1 MSVPY
6 SYRDLKVSNVK
17 ISFKLKEKI
26 DFNLYHDNYLL
37 YDHKTLKICK
47 FDQYTATFMGKNH
60 TFVNVT
66 GLKSFCDIIR
76 SKQLFCDEFNIR
88 LTKLYDVKIDTISGV
103 FNIPK
108 FSLHNILKKLTY
120 HNYKITKFSHFCG
133 VKVVLNKSTFMLF
146 NSGKATSLGSK
157 NEISFRTTHQNI
169 MKIINCMCDKCM

>member
-66 GLKSFCDIIR
+66 GF
-76 SKQLFCDEFNIR
+76 E
-88 LTKLYDVKIDTISGV
+88 
-103 FNIPK
+103 
-108 FSLHNILKKLTY
+108 
-120 HNYKITKFSHFCG
+120 
-133 VKVVLNKSTFMLF
+133 VVL
-146 NSGKATSLGSK
+146 
-157 NEISFRTTHQNI
+157 
-169 MKIINCMCDKCM
+169 

>member
-133 VKVVLNKSTFMLF
+133 VKVVLSVAVVTP
-146 NSGKATSLGSK
+146 GVGSV
-157 NEISFRTTHQNI
+157 TPTGNI
-169 MKIINCMCDKCM
+169 ASAVFERVPVASELIVALMV

>member
-6 SYRDLKVSNVK
+6 SHRDLKVSNVK
-17 ISFKLKEKI
+17 ISFRLKEKI
-26 DFNLYHDNYLL
+26 NFNLHNDNYLL

-60 TFVNVT
+60 TFVNIT

-76 SKQLFCDEFNIR
+76 SKQLFCDEFHIR
-88 LTKLYDVKIDTISGV
+88 LSKLYNVKIDMISGV

-108 FSLHNILKKLTY
+108 FSLHNILEKLSR
-120 HNYKITKFSHFCG
+120 HSYKITKFSHFCG

-146 NSGKATSLGSK
+146 NSGKGTSLGAK
-157 NEISFRTTHQNI
+157 NEISFRTAHQKI
-169 MKIINCMCDKCM
+169 MNTINCMCNKCM